1 MNCPIWSSIS
11 FPWIN
16 HTKIASFDSPSFDFT
31 ETTED
36 MKILEKQL
44 PCRIC
49 YFNDPLAPLPCLL
62 HLFRAHWIW
71 PASFKLSFVILSKS
85 FYFVF
90 IESANSFFNNHISE
104 FTRRQVIPVLAAC
117 TDLGRNTTD
126 FGEYN
131 TTGENTNTQLYS
143 RVGANGCE
151 YWGSPGHHSVH
162 LIERKGECWFIR
174 WSG

>member
-16 HTKIASFDSPSFDFT
+16 HTKIASFDSPNFDFT

-36 MKILEKQL
+36 IKILEKQL

-49 YFNDPLAPLPCLL
+49 YFNDLLLPYLVFYIYFVHTEFDRLL
-62 HLFRAHWIW
+62 LNSA
-71 PASFKLSFVILSKS
+71 LLILSKS

-104 FTRRQVIPVLAAC
+104 FTRR
-117 TDLGRNTTD
+117 
-126 FGEYN
+126 
-131 TTGENTNTQLYS
+131 
-143 RVGANGCE
+143 
-151 YWGSPGHHSVH
+151 
-162 LIERKGECWFIR
+162 
-174 WSG
+174 